1 MNLAQHLAAHAAR
14 RWDDGSENLECLCG
28 WIVDYEQ
35 VDFGMG
41 SDVFVQE
48 DAQHAD
54 HVADTWRE
62 ARTVRSDTEV
72 AQLGPGTIL
81 RDARGNSWRRG
92 EGSWI
97 GSSGGPAYDPVA
109 PGWGGTLPF
118 PALLVWSPD
127 EDHAQ
132 LAGRKAAHSGYQL
145 GHDGAYTCICGHP
158 ARTREEWDQHY
169 AEVIG

>member
-1 MNLAQHLAAHAAR
+1 MNLEQHLAAHAAIAPDQDTHLVLCECGT
-14 RWDDGSENLECLCG
+14 WFDDPAAHRAH
-28 WIVDYEQ
+28 I
-35 VDFGMG
+35 
-41 SDVFVQE
+41 
-48 DAQHAD
+48 
-54 HVADTWRE
+54 ADTWRE

-97 GSSGGPAYDPVA
+97 WSSGGPA
-109 PGWGGTLPF
+109 LIM
-118 PALLVWSPD
+118 WSPD
-127 EDHAQ
+127 EDRAQ